1 MLIIIIGLPA
11 SGKTT
16 YYHNNYSQDFKL
28 YDDFISSFYDGLL
41 LEDLSNGINLC
52 ITDPRLCN
60 FERFEEYMKVFLGI
74 IDKSQI
80 ELVLFENNKD
90 CCLINADKR
99 NKKVAKTI
107 EFYSNNYDLNKF
119 RDYNHKVIDVFK

>member
-90 CCLINADKR
+90 SCLINADKR

-107 EFYSNNYDLNKF
+107 EFYSNSYDLNKY